1 MSTFKGK
8 IVSGDTI
15 KMTMNQT
22 TGELRWHCNEIEIAV
37 ADLGQLKHQKLYP
50 IIGLGHFCD
59 EV

>member
-1 MSTFKGK
+1 
-8 IVSGDTI
+8 
-15 KMTMNQT
+15 MTMNQT